1 MKKRIVALLLCCV
14 MLLTLSPSLIA
25 TATAEDETSGAA
37 QQVEQTGETKDTDPQ
52 PEQQPDQAK
61 DGDKNEPQPT
71 EEPKQDTAPVEEDG
85 ADADEPA
92 PAPAVVPVVE
102 QNVPVTSEI
111 VYPTV
116 NFTDVAPFLD
126 PVSGSSMRRAARNV
140 ATQDAKDDGISMSKT
155 ATANQDGSYTI
166 TLEAYATGSK
176 VISEITKDV
185 PTDIILV
192 LDQSGSMAED
202 IGTVSFEQYKD
213 ESEWWGGTTYHTRN
227 QDYYEYRHND
237 GSANLWHKLADDSY
251 VSVSVTRQEN
261 PNYTAITNG
270 KNNSTSGGATSYW
283 SNRNNLYAMVDGK
296 YLKVTVNCT
305 SSYGTYTYTLP
316 DGTQIASQKGA
327 NKSPTFTGIE
337 GNVIYLAA
345 VDDAATTYTY
355 TYTDSNGNVQTIGT
369 SIGAETAFSPAL
381 YERITSTSG
390 GGTRLDALKIA
401 VNNFASAVHT
411 KSLGK
416 DGQAGGGDDINH
428 RIALVGFSSPD
439 YNNTEL
445 LTGSAINQGD
455 WKGTNISTGGWNGYY
470 YFPTGYEMNGPQ
482 YGSISDAQYKAA
494 LLAMNT
500 DAGLSGV
507 ASGVNALTAWGGT
520 RTDNGLAMANKI
532 FEQNPIPTG
541 EQRNR
546 VVIVFTD
553 GIPGLSGYDGSV
565 ASSAITESNTA
576 KTTYGAT
583 VYTIGIFSGADA
595 TSAGDSNGNDTQ
607 KANRFMQQVSSNNG
621 TPRTPSY
628 YLSAGDSA
636 SLNNIFQQ
644 ISDQIS
650 TGGSDSQ
657 LTESAVVR
665 DIISPQFTL
674 PAGASAKNI
683 TLETYACTGVDE
695 NGAYTWSKN
704 TDAMGATANVSGD
717 QVDVTGFNYSGNWCG
732 SVTEKGSTTYRG
744 NKLVIKFTVQPKDGF
759 LGGNDVITNG
769 EKSGIYVNDQATN
782 PLKPFEQPTVNV
794 PIKDVTVTA
803 ANENVYLLG
812 SVTADQLKND
822 ATVEVGGVTLD
833 LSKATDTNKPYGLDP
848 WQTEYVDI
856 TVTVKD
862 KDGKVISDKLDNL
875 TDDTTYT
882 VEVTVAPKTVGTST
896 AEKGDAA
903 TAKTSV
909 NNPAANIYVFKPE
922 LTFKDSTAY
931 YGDAAPTDFTGN
943 KVGTEKWMHDGTE
956 AVPGKMLGEKPTLDI
971 SYAPEANKI
980 DDAGKIN
987 TKQDIEVSAKVEI
1000 NGADVTN
1007 KTTFVHQDCNPVCG
1021 WNVTTPNGNP
1031 AFLIHVKTCQLTITK
1046 QGGDAG
1052 EPYVFTVKKD
1062 GQPYTEVTIVGN
1074 NNVTIYE
1081 LPVGTY
1087 TIEENTGWSWR
1098 YSANNGGSAAL
1109 TAQNPIGAITCTNTL
1124 KNNYWLNGFSDV
1136 VTNTFD
1142 VKHK

>member
-1 MKKRIVALLLCCV
+1 MKKRIIALLLCCV

-25 TATAEDETSGAA
+25 TATAEDETV

-52 PEQQPDQAK
+52 PDQAK
-61 DGDKNEPQPT
+61 AEDKNEPQPT

-111 VYPTV
+111 VSPTV

-166 TLEAYATGSK
+166 TLEAYATGEK

-192 LDQSGSMAED
+192 LDQSGSMADD
-202 IGTVSFEQYKD
+202 IGQVQYTAYTGNNTQNK
-213 ESEWWGGTTYHTRN
+213 N
-227 QDYYEYRHND
+227 NYEKRHNG
-237 GSANLWHKLADDSY
+237 GSANLWHKLPDGSY
-251 VSVSVTRQEN
+251 VSVSVTLQQTITYNKITKGRN
-261 PNYTAITNG
+261 NNGSSGYTNY
-270 KNNSTSGGATSYW
+270 W
-283 SNRNNLYAMVDGK
+283 ENRNNLYTYVNGEIKKVVYTRERDNGFQNWNCK
-296 YLKVTVNCT
+296 YALE
-305 SSYGTYTYTLP
+305 
-316 DGTQIASQKGA
+316 DGTILNQNNGGSRH
-327 NKSPTFTGIE
+327 SPTFQNTDDGCL
-337 GNVIYLAA
+337 YLAVA
-345 VDDAATTYTY
+345 NENQNVYTY
-355 TYTDSNGNVQTIGT
+355 TYTDSNGTTQTIGT
-369 SIGAETAFSPAL
+369 STGANMKYTPAFYQRS
-381 YERITSTSG
+381 TTTSG
-390 GGTRLDALKIA
+390 GGTRLAAIKNAATTFVNA
-401 VNNFASAVHT
+401 VAA
-411 KSLGK
+411 KAAGK
-416 DGQAGGGDDINH
+416 DGNINATDDNINH
-428 RIALVGFSSPD
+428 RIAVVGFASQSG
-439 YNNTEL
+439 YGNNTEL
-445 LTGSAINQGD
+445 LSISGTNSGSVGVAYNSISNQNLKDVVQNMNTAAGKTMVDNAIN
-455 WKGTNISTGGWNGYY
+455 
-470 YFPTGYEMNGPQ
+470 
-482 YGSISDAQYKAA
+482 ALAA
-494 LLAMNT
+494 EGATRLDLGMDMAERILNENPVP
-500 DAGLSGV
+500 AGE
-507 ASGVNALTAWGGT
+507 
-520 RTDNGLAMANKI
+520 K
-532 FEQNPIPTG
+532 
-541 EQRNR
+541 RNR

-553 GIPGLSGYDGSV
+553 GSPTGSNGFELDV
-565 ASSAITESNTA
+565 ANAAINNANAIKDS
-576 KTTYGAT
+576 GAT
-583 VYTIGIFSGADA
+583 VYSIGIFSGADA
-595 TSAGDSNGNDTQ
+595 SSAGEEPNRDYYDNWIDSNYTEAEMSAACNW
-607 KANRFMQQVSSNNG
+607 FMQKVSSNNG

-644 ISDQIS
+644 ISDQIE

-674 PAGASAKNI
+674 PAGAPAKDI
-683 TLETYACTGVDE
+683 TLETYACTGVDA

-704 TDAMGATANVSGD
+704 ANAMGATATVSGD
-717 QVDVTGFNYSGNWCG
+717 QVDVTGFNYSENWCG

>member
-1 MKKRIVALLLCCV
+1 MKKRIFALLLCCV

-25 TATAEDETSGAA
+25 TATAEDETV

-111 VYPTV
+111 VSPPV

-126 PVSGSSMRRAARNV
+126 PVSGNSVRRAARNV
-140 ATQDAKDDGISMSKT
+140 ATQADKDDGISMSKT
-155 ATANQDGSYTI
+155 ATANKDGSYTI
-166 TLEAYATGSK
+166 TLETYATGEK
-176 VISEITKDV
+176 TISEITKDV

-192 LDQSGSMAED
+192 LDQSGSMAD
-202 IGTVSFEQYKD
+202 AMGSVSFEEYKD
-213 ESEWWGGTTYHTRN
+213 ESDWLYGPTYHTRN
-227 QDYYEYRHND
+227 QDYYEYRHNG
-237 GSANLWHKLADDSY
+237 GSSNLWHKLADGTY
-251 VSVSVTRQEN
+251 VSVSVAKQEKVD
-261 PNYTAITNG
+261 YTPITNG
-270 KNNSTSGGATSYW
+270 RNNSTQGRATNYW
-283 SNRNNLYAMVDGK
+283 DNRHNLYAKVNGED
-296 YLKVTVNCT
+296 LKVTVT
-305 SSYGTYTYTLP
+305 RSGYGSGNHRTYTYTVNGNTIAESKRN
-316 DGTQIASQKGA
+316 DGV
-327 NKSPTFTGIE
+327 PTFTGID
-337 GNVIYLAA
+337 GNVLYL
-345 VDDAATTYTY
+345 VSIDTTKTVYTY
-355 TYTDSNGNVQTIGT
+355 TYTDANGNAQTIGT
-369 SIGAETAFSPAL
+369 STGDGTVFKPTL
-381 YERITSTSG
+381 YKRSVSTSG
-390 GGTRLDALKIA
+390 GGTRLAAIKNAATTFVNA
-401 VNNFASAVHT
+401 VAA
-411 KSLGK
+411 KAAGK
-416 DGQAGGGDDINH
+416 DGNINTTDDNINH
-428 RIALVGFSSPD
+428 RIAVVGFASQSG
-439 YNNTEL
+439 YGNNTEL
-445 LTGSAINQGD
+445 LSISGTNSGSVGVAYNSISNQNLKDVVQNMNTAAGKTMVDNAIN
-455 WKGTNISTGGWNGYY
+455 
-470 YFPTGYEMNGPQ
+470 
-482 YGSISDAQYKAA
+482 ALAA
-494 LLAMNT
+494 EGATRLDLGMDMAERILNANPVP
-500 DAGLSGV
+500 AGE
-507 ASGVNALTAWGGT
+507 
-520 RTDNGLAMANKI
+520 K
-532 FEQNPIPTG
+532 
-541 EQRNR
+541 RNR

-553 GIPGLSGYDGSV
+553 GSPTDSNGFELDV
-565 ASSAITESNTA
+565 ANAAINNANAIKDS
-576 KTTYGAT
+576 GAT
-583 VYTIGIFSGADA
+583 VYSIGIFSGADA
-595 TSAGDSNGNDTQ
+595 SSAGEEPNQDYYDNWIGPNYTEAKMSAACNW
-607 KANRFMQQVSSNNG
+607 FMQKVSSNNG

-644 ISDQIS
+644 ISDQIE

-1124 KNNYWLNGFSDV
+1124 KNNYWLNWFSDV